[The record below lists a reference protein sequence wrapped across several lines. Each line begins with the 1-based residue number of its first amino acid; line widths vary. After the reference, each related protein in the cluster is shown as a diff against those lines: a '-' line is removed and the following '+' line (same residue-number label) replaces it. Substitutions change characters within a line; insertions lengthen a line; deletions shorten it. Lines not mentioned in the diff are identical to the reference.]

1 MPAMGEITNRLEE
14 FKKSGLIADYELVV
28 VDDSVRVRGAHLEG
42 SNVSAI
48 EEMVASMGLS
58 RDFEIHMRLFKAAD
72 DMAATGNR
80 LLRD

>member
-1 MPAMGEITNRLEE
+1 MVSRD
-14 FKKSGLIADYELVV
+14 GLPQP